1 MQVGD
6 VVLTQ
11 IIDIL
16 VEMAVLRDETI
27 ILGAERHAEIILN
40 GRNGKENEEICG
52 ITRKKCGEIPD

>member
-16 VEMAVLRDETI
+16 VEMAVLGDETV

-40 GRNGKENEEICG
+40 GRNGKE
-52 ITRKKCGEIPD
+52 KKRYAE